1 VTTQAELDIAA
12 PGALGL
18 YVARGT
24 APGPVHAP
32 EGEIGVTGVPGVGRF
47 ETIWIAGG
55 VGHVRERTIEMG
67 ATTIALD
74 NIATMNVVDPGRSFA
89 AAIIGA
95 FMLLLGAWVATME
108 TLFSI
113 PLFAGGIALI
123 IWNFVNRTHAYLAIG
138 TSDGRRTHI
147 VSKNR
152 EFLVR
157 VRDMIREKIDTRNAA
172 LTGVINI
179 TAARLDTRLD
189 GQSPAPEP
197 ARTQAS

>member
-1 VTTQAELDIAA
+1 
-12 PGALGL
+12 
-18 YVARGT
+18 
-24 APGPVHAP
+24 
-32 EGEIGVTGVPGVGRF
+32 VTGVPGVGRF

-74 NIATMNVVDPGRSFA
+74 NIATMHVVDPGRSFA

-95 FMLLLGAWVATME
+95 FMILLGAWVATME

-113 PLFAGGIALI
+113 PLFVGGIALI

-152 EFLVR
+152 EFLVS
-157 VRDMIREKIDTRNAA
+157 VRNMIREKIDTRNTDM
-172 LTGVINI
+172 TGVINI
-179 TAARLDTRLD
+179 TAARLDTRL
-189 GQSPAPEP
+189 GAQPSAQAPAVAP
-197 ARTQAS
+197 AS

>member
-1 VTTQAELDIAA
+1 
-12 PGALGL
+12 
-18 YVARGT
+18 
-24 APGPVHAP
+24 
-32 EGEIGVTGVPGVGRF
+32 
-47 ETIWIAGG
+47 
-55 VGHVRERTIEMG
+55 
-67 ATTIALD
+67 
-74 NIATMNVVDPGRSFA
+74 MNVVDPGRSFA